1 MTSHLYSREILRLA
15 TSLAGQKRLEH
26 PDATSDRRSP
36 TCGSRVIVDVILDAD
51 NRVAKIGMEARAC
64 ALGQASAALV
74 VAHAAGQSADEI
86 SKVRDA
92 LRAYLGSEED
102 TAPADFWPGIDVFAA
117 ARGYPA
123 RHPSILLAFEALSEA
138 VEVASG
144 ARKGEAA

>member
-15 TSLAGQKRLEH
+15 TSLAGLKRLEH

-36 TCGSRVIVDVILDAD
+36 TCGSRVIVDVMLDAD
-51 NRVAKIGMEARAC
+51 ARVAEIGLEARAC

-74 VAHAAGQSADEI
+74 VAHAARLSAVEVI
-86 SKVRDA
+86 EARDA
-92 LRAYLGSEED
+92 LRAYLTGDSTD
-102 TAPADFWPGIDVFAA
+102 VDFWPGIDVFVA
-117 ARGYPA
+117 ARDYPA

-138 VEVASG
+138 VEAASG

>member
-36 TCGSRVIVDVILDAD
+36 TCGSRVIVDVMLDAD
-51 NRVAKIGMEARAC
+51 ARVAEIGMEARAC

-74 VAHAAGQSADEI
+74 VAHAAGATAEEVQAA
-86 SKVRDA
+86 RHA
-92 LRAYLGSEED
+92 LRAYLADGSGD
-102 TAPADFWPGIDVFAA
+102 TGFWPGIDVFAA
-117 ARGYPA
+117 ARDYPA

-138 VEVASG
+138 VEAASG